1 MKTLLSLF
9 DYSGNWSK
17 PYEED
22 YKNWQVLQLDLKLGI
37 DIEEINTEWLYE
49 NIFEACETVDAIIA
63 APPCTDFS
71 VSGAQ
76 YWTKKDESG
85 ETEKSINLVYQILR
99 IIDVCQPDFFA
110 IENPV
115 GRIAK
120 LVPELG
126 KPFYFQ
132 PCDYGDPY
140 TKKTALYGT
149 FIPPMP
155 LFLGKDLSVTPIK
168 ANDSWLM
175 KLGGKSEKTKELRS
189 QTPLGFAYAFYE
201 ANK

>member
-9 DYSGNWSK
+9 DYTGNWSQ

-22 YKNWQVLQLDLKLGI
+22 YENWQVIQLDLKLGI
-37 DIEEINTEWLYE
+37 DIEEINTDWLYE
-49 NIFEACETVDAIIA
+49 NIFMACETVDAILA

-76 YWTKKDESG
+76 YWKQKDISG
-85 ETEKSINLVYQILR
+85 ETAKSINLVYQILR
-99 IIDVCQPDFFA
+99 IVDVCQPDFFA
-110 IENPV
+110 IENPI

-120 LVPELG
+120 LIPELG

-140 TKKTALYGT
+140 TKKTALYGKFT
-149 FIPPMP
+149 PPMP
-155 LFLGKDLSVTPIK
+155 LFIGKDLSVKPIK